1 MLLLVILSCVFFV
14 LLLPFFGAVLW
25 AVALA
30 MLFTPMYHRIRRGFG
45 GRATLAA
52 LTTVFVCIVLVVLP
66 LTLVGILLVQDVL
79 ALSARISSGELGYAA
94 TYQRL
99 LNASPQW
106 MDTWLDRVG
115 LGDPVAIQQR
125 LQDAAQR
132 GSQAMATR
140 ALSVGQN
147 LLSFVLS
154 YGVMLYL
161 LFFLLRDG
169 DALSTTIRRALPL
182 ARPLAHRFVNRVTIV
197 TRATV
202 KGNVIVAAIQ
212 GALGGI
218 AFAVLGIGGSLLWG
232 VLMGLFSLVPAVG
245 GAIVWIPAALYLFAS
260 GAIWQSVALVAFCS
274 LVVGSVD
281 NVLRPI
287 LVGKETR
294 MPDYIVLLSTIGG
307 ISLIGINGFVV
318 GPVIAA
324 LFLTA
329 WEIFA
334 ESRSPRAALEGV
346 SVRTETPVGLRQ
358 MPEEGG
364 AVGLVSTS

>member
-1 MLLLVILSCVFFV
+1 VAAPFRPLRTPTLERGAFVLLLAVLSLSFFV

-30 MLFTPMYHRIRRGFG
+30 LLFTPMYRRIAHTFG
-45 GRATLAA
+45 GRKTLAA
-52 LTTVFVCIVLVVLP
+52 LATVLVCVVLVVLP
-66 LTLVGILLVQDVL
+66 LTVIGILLVQDVL
-79 ALSARISSGELGYAA
+79 ELSARINSGELGYAA

-99 LNASPQW
+99 LQASPQW
-106 MDTWLDRVG
+106 LDTLLHRVG
-115 LGDPVAIQQR
+115 LGDPAAIQQR
-125 LQDAAQR
+125 VQEAAQR
-132 GSQAMATR
+132 WSQAMATG

-147 LLSFVLS
+147 LLSFVLR

-169 DALSTTIRRALPL
+169 DTLSTTVRQALPL
-182 ARPLAHRFVNRVTIV
+182 ARPLAHRFVNRVTLV

-202 KGNVIVAAIQ
+202 KGNVIVAALQ

-218 AFAVLGIGGSLLWG
+218 AFAVLGIGGALLWG
-232 VLMGLFSLVPAVG
+232 VLMGLLSLVPAVG
-245 GAIVWIPAALYLFAS
+245 GAIVWVPAALYLLAT
-260 GAIWQSVALVAFCS
+260 GAVWKSVALVAFCA

-324 LFLTA
+324 LFMTA
-329 WEIFA
+329 WGIFA
-334 ESRSPRAALEGV
+334 ESGARRG
-346 SVRTETPVGLRQ
+346 
-358 MPEEGG
+358 MEE
-364 AVGLVSTS
+364 

>member
-1 MLLLVILSCVFFV
+1 MLLLVILSCAFFV

-30 MLFTPMYHRIRRGFG
+30 MLFTPMYRRVTRAFG
-45 GRATLAA
+45 GRKTLAA
-52 LTTVFVCIVLVVLP
+52 LTTVFACVVLVVLP
-66 LTLVGILLVQDVL
+66 LTIIGILLVQDVL

-106 MDTWLDRVG
+106 LDTLLDRIG
-115 LGDPVAIQQR
+115 LGDPAAIQQR
-125 LQDAAQR
+125 LQEAAQR
-132 GSQAMATR
+132 GSQAMATG

-147 LLSFVLS
+147 TLSFVLS

-169 DALSTTIRRALPL
+169 DALSTTIRQALPI

-202 KGNVIVAAIQ
+202 KGNVIVAALQ

-218 AFAVLGIGGSLLWG
+218 AFAVLGVGGALLWG
-232 VLMGLFSLVPAVG
+232 VLMGLLSLIPAIG
-245 GAIVWIPAALYLFAS
+245 GAIVWVPAALFLWAT
-260 GAIWQSVALVAFCS
+260 GAIWQSVALVAFCA

-294 MPDYIVLLSTIGG
+294 MPDYMVLLSTIGG

-324 LFLTA
+324 LFMTA
-329 WEIFA
+329 WGIFA
-334 ESRSPRAALEGV
+334 ESGGRRATEEGG
-346 SVRTETPVGLRQ
+346 SVRAETPVGLRQ
-358 MPEEGG
+358 IPAEG
-364 AVGLVSTS
+364 S

>member
-1 MLLLVILSCVFFV
+1 MLLLFVLSAAFLV

-30 MLFTPMYHRIRRGFG
+30 MLFTPMYHRIKRAFG
-45 GRATLAA
+45 GRQNLAA
-52 LTTVFVCIVLVVLP
+52 LTTVLVCVVLVVLP
-66 LTLVGILLVQDVL
+66 LTIIGILLVQDVL
-79 ALSARISSGELGYAA
+79 ALSARINSGELGYAA
-94 TYQRL
+94 TYQRM

-106 MDTWLDRVG
+106 LDTMLDRLG
-115 LGDPVAIQQR
+115 LGDPTAIQQR
-125 LQDAAQR
+125 LQQAAQR
-132 GSQAMATR
+132 GSQAMATG

-147 LLSFVLS
+147 MLAFVLG

-169 DALSTTIRRALPL
+169 DALSTTVRRALPL

-218 AFAVLGIGGSLLWG
+218 AFAMLGVGGALLWG
-232 VLMGLFSLVPAVG
+232 VMMGLLSLVPAVG
-245 GAIVWIPAALYLFAS
+245 GAIVWVPAALYLFAI
-260 GAIWQSVALVAFCS
+260 GAVWQSVVLVAFCA

-287 LVGKETR
+287 LVGQETR

-324 LFLTA
+324 LFMTG
-329 WEIFA
+329 WGVFA
-334 ESRSPRAALEGV
+334 ESGERRAREDGN
-346 SVRTETPVGLRQ
+346 SVRTATPVGLRQ
-358 MPEEGG
+358 ELGEG
-364 AVGLVSTS
+364 T